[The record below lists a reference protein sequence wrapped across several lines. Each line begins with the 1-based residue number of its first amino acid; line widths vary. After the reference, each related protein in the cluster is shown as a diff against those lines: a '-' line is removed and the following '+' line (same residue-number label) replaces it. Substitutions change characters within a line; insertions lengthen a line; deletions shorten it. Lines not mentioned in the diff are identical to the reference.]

1 MCLQRDGPMVL
12 RFFSPIAQ
20 TSVPVLSTQDTA
32 LLVVAAL
39 LCFWLWLL
47 VRRREETHRVVRP
60 TPLSHDELGRMV
72 FTVARA
78 GDVRAWRGLFL
89 NGGEAAARMGE
100 NADHWLETHDVAHL
114 ASMLRALADCIP
126 KGAIYLGCGLQEDG
140 RLALHIR
147 EKGGNERWVAFGV
160 AEQVGVAWRLVSVHA
175 LSPRVVGNK
184 AGPSGV

>member
-1 MCLQRDGPMVL
+1 MVL
-12 RFFSPIAQ
+12 RFLPNIAQ
-20 TSVPVLSTQDTA
+20 MSFPVLGSQDTA

-47 VRRREETHRVVRP
+47 VRRREETHRIARP

-72 FTVARA
+72 FTAARA

-100 NADHWLETHDVAHL
+100 NADHWLETHDVVHL
-114 ASMLRALADCIP
+114 ASMLRPLADCIP
-126 KGAIYLGCGLQEDG
+126 KGAIYLGCGEQEDG

-147 EKGGNERWVAFGV
+147 EKSGKELWVAFGV
-160 AEQVGVAWRLVSVHA
+160 AEKVGVAWRLVSVHA
-175 LSPRVVGNK
+175 RIPSAGGNN
-184 AGPSGV
+184 GEPSGV